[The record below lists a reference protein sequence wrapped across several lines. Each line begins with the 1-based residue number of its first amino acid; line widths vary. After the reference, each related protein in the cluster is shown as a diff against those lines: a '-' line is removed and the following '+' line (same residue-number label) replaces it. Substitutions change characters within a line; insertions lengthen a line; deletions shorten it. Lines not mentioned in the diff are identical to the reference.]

1 MKNSFFYEDGQNN
14 IYNENGQLTYD
25 PMEDVMSTIDDPT
38 IVLETLRT
46 TFIDRMIEL
55 PVGQRYAAVVGRE
68 LEEHKAYVLD
78 LVDDDPQVTV
88 CDVVERLTK
97 SFEDFSLTKSA
108 IHKHMNETCNLS
120 VKKPHESEKRNSP
133 ENLQERYEW
142 FMKWKDSDADFTKN
156 CIFIDESGFHI
167 NMRKNYAWSRK
178 SERIVVKLPQTRAA
192 SHTIIGAISTKGI
205 IHIALRK
212 PPPKGTTSAHYTKF
226 INEPLDILDD
236 MEGMKG
242 SYLVMGNYSIHG
254 SKLMQNKILRRGYK
268 LVYLPIYS
276 PELNAIKQFWSLV
289 KGKMTRNKLLQ
300 SETMSS
306 RIKDACEQVLLSDL
320 YGFAN
325 HSKCQISKYYD
336 RIPF

>member
-120 VKKPHESEKRNSP
+120 
-133 ENLQERYEW
+133 
-142 FMKWKDSDADFTKN
+142 
-156 CIFIDESGFHI
+156 
-167 NMRKNYAWSRK
+167 NYAWSRK

-192 SHTIIGAISTKGI
+192 SHTIIGAISTKGV